1 MVLAVDMQKRQS
13 LLHQD
18 VHSALLLEII
28 AEQVPQTLHSHAF
41 KVLFV
46 QQDYQL
52 RYQTV

>member
-1 MVLAVDMQKRQS
+1 MVLVVDMQKRQS

-18 VHSALLLEII
+18 VHSALLLVII
-28 AEQVPQTLHSHAF
+28 VEQVPQILHSHVF
-41 KVLFV
+41 KALYV